1 MDKRSDQALKL
12 NLNNVKL
19 NKEIMEEYLKTENP
33 KKVQIKK
40 NRKDA
45 QKNK

>member
-1 MDKRSDQALKL
+1 MDKRSDQDLKL

-33 KKVQIKK
+33 KKVQIER